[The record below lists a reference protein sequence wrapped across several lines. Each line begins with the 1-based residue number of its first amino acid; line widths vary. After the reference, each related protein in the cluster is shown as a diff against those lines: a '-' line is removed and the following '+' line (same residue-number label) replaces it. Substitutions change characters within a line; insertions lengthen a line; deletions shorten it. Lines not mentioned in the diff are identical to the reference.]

1 MSDVGKIKL
10 VHDEIKLKAPK
21 KLKNDRSFGWLS
33 MLEPSGDDI
42 GQHYIHSKPSSNL
55 VLVMLM
61 FVILLFMLIASRLFY
76 MQVLAGGRYLELAN
90 GNRVRE
96 NISYAPRG
104 RVLDRNGKVLA
115 ENSVTFQLSCI
126 PYLLE
131 SDKNNQEEVFK
142 MVGNII
148 NVDPQALR
156 ETVFSK
162 GEEHPL
168 PVLVKENLDHQTA
181 IALEQI
187 IPRAKG
193 FAVDSVPSR
202 KYVADAG
209 LAHIL
214 GYTGRVSEDDMK
226 ADNTNKLLATDF
238 IGKAGIEKQYDTILR
253 GGNGF
258 ERTEVDSLGR
268 PVRFLA
274 QKPALKGNDITLT
287 IDYDVQVRLE
297 REIVA
302 QMQKSKTTKGAG
314 VVLSPETGEILAMVS
329 IPYYDNNLFAGGI
342 SESEYSS
349 LVNDPRQPLLN
360 KAIGEGYT
368 TGSTIKPVVAVS
380 ALQEKVVTPET
391 VIVDRGQIAVTS
403 VYQPGASFIFRGWRP
418 GGLGPMN
425 VRSAIAMSSNIY
437 FYTVGGGHE
446 NIQGLGVDR
455 LTSYYRKF
463 GLGELSGIDLPD
475 EFIGRVP
482 DSTWKEKNKGEPW
495 YVGDTYNISIG
506 QGDILVTPLQL
517 TLADMSIANGGYLL
531 QPYLLKNVDG
541 QEVGK
546 RTVKREVPIDKGNIN
561 IVREGMRQVVTNGT
575 TCECIFKNV
584 PVKVAG
590 KSGTAETSTGDKS
603 KPHAWFTAYAPYD
616 KPEVMAT
623 VIIEQ
628 GSGGSQYSAPAIS
641 GAMETYFLKNP
652 R

>member
-1 MSDVGKIKL
+1 
-10 VHDEIKLKAPK
+10 
-21 KLKNDRSFGWLS
+21 
-33 MLEPSGDDI
+33 
-42 GQHYIHSKPSSNL
+42 
-55 VLVMLM
+55 
-61 FVILLFMLIASRLFY
+61 
-76 MQVLAGGRYLELAN
+76 MQVLAGERYLELAN

-96 NISYAPRG
+96 SISYAPRG
-104 RVLDRNGKVLA
+104 RILDRKGKVLA
-115 ENSVTFQLSCI
+115 ENTATFQLSVI

-131 SDKNNQEEVFK
+131 SDEKNRDDILNNVSS
-142 MVGNII
+142 II
-148 NVDPQALR
+148 NIDAGKLK
-156 ETVFSK
+156 EIVFSK
-162 GEEHPL
+162 GEEYPL
-168 PVLVKENLDHQTA
+168 PVLVKENLDHETA

-187 IPRAKG
+187 IPRTKG
-193 FAVDSVPSR
+193 FTVDSVPSR
-202 KYVADAG
+202 SYVADAG

-214 GYTGRVSEDDMK
+214 GYTGRVSEDDIK
-226 ADNTNKLLATDF
+226 VDKTSRLLATDF
-238 IGKAGIEKQYDTILR
+238 IGKAGIEKQYDEVLR
-253 GGNGF
+253 GDNGF

-274 QKPALKGNDITLT
+274 QKPASKGSDIILT

-297 REIVA
+297 REILA

-329 IPYYDNNLFAGGI
+329 IPYYDNNLFARGI
-342 SESEYSS
+342 SEKEFSD
-349 LVNDPRQPLLN
+349 LVNSPNQPLLN

-368 TGSTIKPVVAVS
+368 TGSTIKPVVAS
-380 ALQEKVVTPET
+380 AALQEKVVTPET
-391 VIVDRGQIAVTS
+391 VIVDRGQISVTS
-403 VYQPGASFIFRGWRP
+403 VYQPGAAFIFRGWRP

-475 EFIGRVP
+475 EFAGRVP
-482 DSTWKEKNKGEPW
+482 DSAWKEQNKGEPW

-531 QPYLLKNVDG
+531 QPYVLKSIDG
-541 QEVGK
+541 VEVGK
-546 RTVKREVPIDKGNIN
+546 RVVRREVPIDKGNIK
-561 IVREGMRQVVTNGT
+561 IVQEGMRQVVTNGT
-575 TCECIFKNV
+575 TCECIFKSV

-590 KSGTAETSTGDKS
+590 KSGTAETSTGDKT

-616 KPEVMAT
+616 KPKIMAT
-623 VIIEQ
+623 VLIEQ
-628 GSGGSQYSAPAIS
+628 GSGGSQYSAPAIA
-641 GAMETYFLKNP
+641 GAMETYFAKYSP
-652 R
+652 